1 MNVEWCNKA
10 YLVKYLFRYI
20 TQGYDC
26 ANMALRGSTVSAS
39 NGHQDKV
46 GGIDEIEQ
54 YIRSR
59 YLSSCEADWRIFGFD
74 IHGRTPAV
82 ASD

>member
-1 MNVEWCNKA
+1 
-10 YLVKYLFRYI
+10 
-20 TQGYDC
+20 
-26 ANMALRGSTVSAS
+26 MALRGSTVSAS

-82 ASD
+82 ERLIVHLPGMNMVTYH